1 MVHPAWQNRGI
12 GSFLLKTMTGIAPQM
27 GFTCMSAY
35 VWEENTK
42 MLKVFEKLGLPA
54 RITLEY
60 HVVKLDLDLSP
71 TRGQF
76 DSEACSIL
84 PGDQTYF
91 GHSEHSLAVTQ
102 GRRNFLPWKV

>member
-1 MVHPAWQNRGI
+1 
-12 GSFLLKTMTGIAPQM
+12 M
-27 GFTCMSAY
+27 GFTCMRAY

-54 RITLEY
+54 KIELEY

-71 TRGQF
+71 AGEQF
-76 DSEACSIL
+76 ESEAGSML
-84 PGDQTYF
+84 TGDRNYY
-91 GHSEHSLAVTQ
+91 GHSEHSLSVTQ